1 MNHTIIER
9 LAALRAI
16 MSKKGIQAFI
26 IPGTD
31 PHLSE
36 YSAEH
41 WKSRDWISGF
51 TGSAGTAV
59 VTFDQAGLWTDSRY
73 FLQAEIQLEGTSFKL
88 FKQGLPETP
97 DIVSWLIST
106 LPVGSNV
113 AIDGAMFATTE
124 ALQLQKTLL
133 QSDLQLIADFD
144 PFDKIWTNRPVIPQ
158 NPLFIYEEK
167 YSGES
172 TQSKIEKILSD
183 INKKGASAI
192 LLSALDEIAWA
203 FNVRGTDVECN
214 PVVICYA
221 YISSSRKA
229 LFIDAAKVPQKEYD
243 CLTEQGIEV
252 IPYNKVLP
260 FIEQIPQNITLF
272 IDAGKLNFKLFQAV
286 SGNKKYIMGN
296 SPVTWLK
303 SLKNPTEIEG
313 FRNAMIKDG
322 VALVQFFR
330 WLEAHISDGNITETE
345 IGRQLIR
352 FRSKQELF
360 IGESFSTISGY
371 NGHGAIV
378 HYHATPESEST
389 LEPSGFLLIDS
400 GGQYLDGTTDITRT
414 IALGALTERQK
425 RDYTLVL
432 KGHIA
437 IATCHF
443 PKGTRGSQID
453 VLARKPLWDYGMGY
467 LHGTGHG
474 IGHFLNVHEGPQ
486 NIRLEENPTPL
497 TPGMVT
503 SNEPGVYITDE
514 YGIRTENLVL
524 TTFDKQTDFAEFYKF
539 ETLTLCPIDKK
550 GIDISLLTDAE
561 ISWLNEYHQMVF
573 DKLSPKLSDEET
585 IWLKQATAP
594 ISR

>member
-1 MNHTIIER
+1 MSNTIIER
-9 LAALRAI
+9 LAALRAK
-16 MSKKGIQAFI
+16 MGERDIQAFI

-59 VTFDQAGLWTDSRY
+59 VTTNRAGLWTDSRY
-73 FLQAEIQLEGTSFKL
+73 FLQAEIELTGSSFEL

-97 DIVSWLIST
+97 DIVSWLISV
-106 LPVGSNV
+106 LPAGANV
-113 AIDGAMFATTE
+113 AIDGAMFSTDE
-124 ALQLQKTLL
+124 ALKLQSALQKKN
-133 QSDLQLIADFD
+133 LQLIADFD
-144 PFDKIWTNRPVIPQ
+144 PFGQIWASRPAIPQ

-172 TQSKIEKILSD
+172 TQSKTQKILAG
-183 INKKGASAI
+183 IQEKGASAI

-221 YISSSRKA
+221 YISATQKV
-229 LFIDAAKVPQKEYD
+229 LFIDAAKVPQKEKA
-243 CLTEQGIEV
+243 CLAEQGIETA
-252 IPYNKVLP
+252 PYDSIFS
-260 FIEQIPQNITLF
+260 FIAQIPHDTTLLV
-272 IDAGKLNFKLFQAV
+272 DSGKMNFKLYQAISQHNGYV
-286 SGNKKYIMGN
+286 MGS
-296 SPVTWLK
+296 SPVAWLK
-303 SLKNPTEIEG
+303 SLKNATEIAG

-330 WLEAHISDGNITETE
+330 WLEAHVKEGKITETE
-345 IGRQLIR
+345 IGRQLIH
-352 FRSKQELF
+352 FRSQQPLF
-360 IGESFSTISGY
+360 VGESFSTISGY
-371 NGHGAIV
+371 NEHGAIV
-378 HYHATPESEST
+378 HYHATEESEST
-389 LEPSGFLLIDS
+389 LQPSGFLLIDS

-414 IALGALTERQK
+414 IALGPLTERQK

-437 IATCHF
+437 IATCRF
-443 PKGTRGSQID
+443 PQGTRGAQID

-503 SNEPGVYITDE
+503 SNEPGVYITGE

-524 TTFDKQTDFAEFYKF
+524 TTLDEKTDFAEFYKF
-539 ETLTLCPIDKK
+539 ETLTLCPIDKA
-550 GIDISLLTDAE
+550 GIDTSLLTDAE
-561 ISWLNEYHQMVF
+561 ITWLNNYHQMVF
-573 DKLSPKLSDEET
+573 EKLSPELSEEET
-585 IWLKQATAP
+585 EWLKQATAP

>member
-9 LAALRAI
+9 LAALRAR
-16 MSKKGIQAFI
+16 MSEKDIQAFI

-59 VTFDQAGLWTDSRY
+59 VTSNQAGLWTDSRY
-73 FLQAEIQLEGTSFKL
+73 FLQAGMQLEGTSLEL

-97 DIVSWLIST
+97 DIVSWLISV
-106 LPVGSNV
+106 LPAGSNI
-113 AIDGAMFATTE
+113 AIDGAMFSTIE
-124 ALQLQKTLL
+124 AQKLQNTLQ
-133 QSDLQLIADFD
+133 QNGLQLIADFD
-144 PFDKIWTNRPVIPQ
+144 PFDEIWTDRPAIPQ

-183 INKKGASAI
+183 INKKGASAM

-203 FNVRGTDVECN
+203 FNIRGTDVECN

-221 YISSSRKA
+221 YISPSRKV
-229 LFIDAAKVPQKEYD
+229 LFIDETKVPQKEYD
-243 CLTEQGIEV
+243 CLFGQGIE
-252 IPYNKVLP
+252 IMPYNKTLS
-260 FIEQIPQNITLF
+260 FIEQIPCDTTLLV
-272 IDAGKLNFKLFQAV
+272 DTGKLNFKLFQAI
-286 SGNKKYIMGN
+286 SSNKKYVIGN
-296 SPVTWLK
+296 SPVAWLK
-303 SLKNPTEIEG
+303 SLKNTTEIEG

-322 VALVQFFR
+322 IALVQFFR
-330 WLEAHISDGNITETE
+330 WLEAHITDGNITETE
-345 IGRQLIR
+345 IGRQLIH
-352 FRSKQELF
+352 FRGKQPLF

-371 NGHGAIV
+371 NEHGAIV

-389 LEPSGFLLIDS
+389 LKPSGFLLIDS

-414 IALGALTERQK
+414 IALGELTEQQK

-437 IATCHF
+437 IATCRF

-453 VLARKPLWDYGMGY
+453 ILARKPLWDYGMGY

-503 SNEPGVYITDE
+503 SNEPGVYITGE

-524 TTFDKQTDFAEFYKF
+524 TTVDKQTDFAEFYKF

-550 GIDISLLTDAE
+550 GININLLTDAE

-573 DKLSPKLSDEET
+573 DKLSPELSDEET